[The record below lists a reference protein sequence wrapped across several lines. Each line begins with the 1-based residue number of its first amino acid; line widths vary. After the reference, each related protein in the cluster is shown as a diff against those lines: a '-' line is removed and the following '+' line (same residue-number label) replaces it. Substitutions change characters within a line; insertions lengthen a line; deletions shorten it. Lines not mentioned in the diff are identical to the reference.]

1 MIDRWADKRFLRLL
15 ASCWVFPWHP
25 FSRWPQRLPI
35 SHWKKRRKKAV
46 YYVPRSRYHCAKHCS
61 VFISESRFPGHS
73 LCQRSVWPLPCDGEQ
88 WGIKRAHLS
97 CNWSL
102 TYRSAASLF
111 PPLYLA
117 LSLCGLDFVP
127 FWLQIIQGWAG
138 LYAFRV
144 WWGQVRLSQHFADLA
159 LYKCTQ
165 VEENSRGGELQDRA
179 YTIATKDHVP
189 QGVKVEL
196 NLKVWRVACETRE
209 GI

>member
-1 MIDRWADKRFLRLL
+1 MSLQQSYMCMCAPPPTRLDDWQMGRQEISQIISEL
-15 ASCWVFPWHP
+15 LVFPWHP
-25 FSRWPQRLPI
+25 FSRWSQRLQI

-73 LCQRSVWPLPCDGEQ
+73 LCQRSVWPLPCDGEH

-117 LSLCGLDFVP
+117 LSLWAWLCSLLAPDYPGLSRAVR
-127 FWLQIIQGWAG
+127 LQSVARSGEAFT
-138 LYAFRV
+138 AFR
-144 WWGQVRLSQHFADLA
+144 
-159 LYKCTQ
+159 
-165 VEENSRGGELQDRA
+165 
-179 YTIATKDHVP
+179 
-189 QGVKVEL
+189 
-196 NLKVWRVACETRE
+196 
-209 GI
+209 